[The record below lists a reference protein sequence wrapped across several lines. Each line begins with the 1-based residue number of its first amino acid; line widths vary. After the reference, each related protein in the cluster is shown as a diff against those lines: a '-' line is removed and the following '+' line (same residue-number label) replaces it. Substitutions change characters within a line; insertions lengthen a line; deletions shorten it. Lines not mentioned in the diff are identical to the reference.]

1 LRVAAVNVSAAIAK
15 GVRQMI
21 VSFRHCAGA
30 PGTESD
36 VSYWHFGDIARSRM
50 DFRCRGKNGHAV
62 DITAMT
68 DLGPAVVMD
77 RVGIPQCSDLPA
89 ARCLRRFRT
98 IKVSPK
104 DLAPRWRHSA
114 A

>member
-1 LRVAAVNVSAAIAK
+1 
-15 GVRQMI
+15 MI

-50 DFRCRGKNGHAV
+50 DFRFWRKSGHAA

-68 DLGPAVVMD
+68 EFDPEAV
-77 RVGIPQCSDLPA
+77 
-89 ARCLRRFRT
+89 
-98 IKVSPK
+98 
-104 DLAPRWRHSA
+104 
-114 A
+114 